1 MTHLVF
7 VAMRDEDLLLRFF
20 LNPSAESI
28 IMLVT
33 GLRPNACWIMETER
47 EKLITRQPPKQKQ
60 YDYNSENFQISARL
74 RSSSRTRQRGE
85 GREGGRELRDKGN
98 AIEVVVGVDSAKS
111 EIKV

>member
-1 MTHLVF
+1 MF

-33 GLRPNACWIMETER
+33 GLRPDACWIMETER
-47 EKLITRQPPKQKQ
+47 EKLITRQPPKPKQ
-60 YDYNSENFQISARL
+60 DDYTSENFQISGRL
-74 RSSSRTRQRGE
+74 CSSSRRKRRGE

-98 AIEVVVGVDSAKS
+98 VIQVVVGVDGAKS